1 MNVDDSSTQ
10 RLAGKFIVF
19 DGPDGCGKSTQLERF
34 ADHLRSQ
41 GQQVLC
47 ARDPGGTAIGDRI
60 RSVLLEH
67 DLKTMD
73 VRCET
78 FLFMAS
84 RAQLVSEVIEPG
96 LADNAV
102 VLCDRFISST
112 YAYQGAAGYELARLL
127 EMGNMAIDDTWPDL
141 TVVFDVSVEQ
151 AFARI
156 DRKRDA
162 MESRPRD
169 FHDRVRE
176 VFLTLPTIY
185 PKPVRIVD
193 GGGSPDEVH
202 ARVLE
207 LMSNVDL

>member
-41 GQQVLC
+41 GQQIVC

-169 FHDRVRE
+169 FHERVRE

>member
-1 MNVDDSSTQ
+1 MNVGDPLISE
-10 RLAGKFIVF
+10 LAGKFIVF

-34 ADHLRSQ
+34 ASHLRSQ
-41 GQQVLC
+41 GQQVVC
-47 ARDPGGTAIGDRI
+47 TRDPGGTAIGDRI
-60 RSVLLEH
+60 RGVLLEH

-84 RAQLVSEVIEPG
+84 RAQLASEVIEPA

-112 YAYQGAAGYELARLL
+112 YAYQGAAGYELARLV
-127 EMGNMAIDDTWPDL
+127 EIGNMAIDDTWPDL
-141 TVVFDVSVEQ
+141 TIVLDVSVEQ
-151 AFARI
+151 GFGRM
-156 DRKRDA
+156 DRKHDA
-162 MESRPRD
+162 MESRPRE
-169 FHDRVRE
+169 FHERVRE

-193 GGGSPDEVH
+193 GTGSPDDVH
-202 ARVLE
+202 ALVVE
-207 LMSNVDL
+207 LMAHVDL

>member
-1 MNVDDSSTQ
+1 MNVGDPMIPEF
-10 RLAGKFIVF
+10 AGKFIVF

-34 ADHLRSQ
+34 ASYLGSQ
-41 GQQVLC
+41 GQQVVC
-47 ARDPGGTAIGDRI
+47 TRDPGGTAIGDRV
-60 RSVLLEH
+60 RGVLLEH

-84 RAQLVSEVIEPG
+84 RAQLVSEVIEPA

-112 YAYQGAAGYELARLL
+112 YAYQGAAGYDLARLV
-127 EMGNMAIDDTWPDL
+127 EIGNMAIDDTWPDL
-141 TVVFDVSVEQ
+141 TVVLDVSVEQ
-151 AFARI
+151 GFARM
-156 DRKRDA
+156 DGKRDA
-162 MESRPRD
+162 MESRPRE
-169 FHDRVRE
+169 FHERVRE

-193 GGGSPDEVH
+193 GAGSLDDVH
-202 ARVLE
+202 ARVVE
-207 LMSNVDL
+207 LMAHVDL

>member
-1 MNVDDSSTQ
+1 MNAGAPLTPK
-10 RLAGKFIVF
+10 LAGKFIVF

-41 GQQVLC
+41 GQQVVC
-47 ARDPGGTAIGDRI
+47 ARDPGGTAIGDHI
-60 RSVLLEH
+60 RGVLLEH
-67 DLKTMD
+67 DLQTMD

-84 RAQLVSEVIEPG
+84 RAQLTSEVIEPG

-112 YAYQGAAGYELARLL
+112 YAYQGAAGYDLARLI
-127 EMGNMAIDDTWPDL
+127 EIGNMAIDDTWPDL
-141 TVVFDVSVEQ
+141 TVVLDVCVEQ
-151 AFARI
+151 CFARI

-162 MESRPRD
+162 MESRPRE
-169 FHDRVRE
+169 FHERVRE

-193 GGGSPDEVH
+193 GRGSPDDVH
-202 ARVLE
+202 ARVVE
-207 LMSNVDL
+207 LMAHVDI